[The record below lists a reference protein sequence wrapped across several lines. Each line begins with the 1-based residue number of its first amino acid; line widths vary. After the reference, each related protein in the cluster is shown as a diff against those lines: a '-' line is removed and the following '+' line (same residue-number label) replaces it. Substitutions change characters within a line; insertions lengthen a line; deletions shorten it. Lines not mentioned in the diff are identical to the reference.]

1 MINKTITLI
10 LGVAALSIASA
21 DEAKDRITS
30 MLGDVEGGLQ
40 AVDITETPISNIM
53 MVELSGGQYVY
64 VTRDA
69 EFIFPGKMLQ
79 HTEEGLTDL
88 TEQHL
93 ATKRKTELKRVDLA
107 QAITFKSKSEEESE
121 IFVFTDVSCG
131 YCKKLHRHVEEYNE
145 AGVTVHY
152 LAFPR
157 AGVQSPAGE
166 LMSDVWCSE
175 DPRQALTEAKQ
186 DGALTQEVD
195 NCDNPVAWQRDLAL
209 TLGVTGTPGIYDRE
223 GRHLGGYL
231 TPEQLKKALNKG

>member
-1 MINKTITLI
+1 MIIKAISFI
-10 LGVAALSIASA
+10 LFAMATGMVNAAEL
-21 DEAKDRITS
+21 EDRINA
-30 MLGDVEGGLQ
+30 MLEDVKGGLQ
-40 AVDITETPISNIM
+40 ATEIMETPISNIM

-79 HTEEGLTDL
+79 HTGEGLTDL
-88 TEQHL
+88 TEQHM
-93 ATKRKTELKRVDLA
+93 AAKRKAELERVDLDKT
-107 QAITFKSKSEEESE
+107 ITFKSKGEEKDE

-131 YCKKLHRHVEEYNE
+131 YCKKLHSHIEDYNE

-166 LMSDVWCSE
+166 LMSSVWCSK
-175 DPRQALTEAKQ
+175 DQQQALTEAKQ
-186 DGALTQEVD
+186 EGALTEGVE
-195 NCDNPVAWQRDLAL
+195 NCDNPVASQRDLGL

-231 TPEQLKKALNKG
+231 TPEQLNEALNKG